1 MDITDAE
8 VHEMDKCVLCDHQIP
23 LTSENAINR
32 TYTYSCPCCGKIEIT
47 YEVTYTLR
55 DNKEYRFLLS
65 VYNRE
70 RDYLALPQLLISAK
84 YLTSIINAINP
95 PKTLSEKLDKLITY
109 LGYQSEKSGNYLVSI
124 KPETDFPLSYAKNP
138 NDFKF
143 HQQYLREQKLIDNHA
158 EGNYLTFAGWKRY
171 EELQRNPSKTSQA
184 FVAMWFGQPDRVE
197 GMKSI
202 FDNGI
207 KKAFTEADTSPKFT
221 PIRIDLIEH
230 NDPIDQKILVEIRRS
245 RFVIADLTGNRGGVY
260 FEAGY
265 ALSLGIPVIWM
276 CEKGT
281 KVHFDVGQFSR
292 IEWENENDLYEK
304 LKRRIEGSIF

>member
-1 MDITDAE
+1 MSHCIFCSME
-8 VHEMDKCVLCDHQIP
+8 VPRDERIGDKDMYEI
-23 LTSENAINR
+23 
-32 TYTYSCPCCGKIEIT
+32 SCFVCGDYKISGTARASIFSK
-47 YEVTYTLR
+47 LADR
-55 DNKEYRFLLS
+55 QFIFSGFL
-65 VYNRE
+65 RE
-70 RDYLALPQLLISAK
+70 RK
-84 YLTSIINAINP
+84 YLGLAPIEFCYGNLEEIFSNINP

-109 LGYQSEKSGNYLVSI
+109 FGYMSEKSGNNVVSI
-124 KPETDFPLSYAKNP
+124 RPEMDYPLSYARDP

-143 HQQYLREQKLIDNHA
+143 HRQYLREQNLIDNDS
-158 EGNYLTFAGWKRY
+158 EQNYLTFPGWKRY
-171 EELQRNPSKTSQA
+171 EELQRNPSKINQA

-197 GMKSI
+197 KMNNVYK
-202 FDNGI
+202 NGI
-207 KKAFTEADTSPKFT
+207 KKAVDDAETSPKYN
-221 PIRIDLIEH
+221 PLKIDLLEH